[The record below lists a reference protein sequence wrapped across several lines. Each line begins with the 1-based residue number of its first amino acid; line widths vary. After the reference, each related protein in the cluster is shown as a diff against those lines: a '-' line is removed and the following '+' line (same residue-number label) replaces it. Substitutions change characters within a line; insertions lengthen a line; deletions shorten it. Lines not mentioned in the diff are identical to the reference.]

1 MKEIKD
7 VLTRIVPHICVCARH
22 SFCKAHKFQQNDE
35 RSLEHIETIETFWR
49 EIRTNAQTHIIRGK
63 SAGQVVVRQS
73 PMTVGPIC
81 AGSRYGRGTITPMY
95 QATFSETNLLLRLF
109 FFVCLFFLIFYP
121 VFCVLEF
128 FSAKMKLDSVLLL
141 ILNIIPIFFGVETSG
156 NSIGKIN
163 WYLKT
168 NCHRLQ
174 AFQNLFPLYKRVK
187 TATQFLG
194 YLIKSSEV
202 P

>member
-35 RSLEHIETIETFWR
+35 RSLEHIEIIETFWR

-81 AGSRYGRGTITPMY
+81 VQISYSLTEILK
-95 QATFSETNLLLRLF
+95 E
-109 FFVCLFFLIFYP
+109 IFACYLQYS
-121 VFCVLEF
+121 CVTTL
-128 FSAKMKLDSVLLL
+128 
-141 ILNIIPIFFGVETSG
+141 
-156 NSIGKIN
+156 
-163 WYLKT
+163 
-168 NCHRLQ
+168 
-174 AFQNLFPLYKRVK
+174 
-187 TATQFLG
+187 
-194 YLIKSSEV
+194 
-202 P
+202 